1 MLRTITTAV
10 AALLL
15 STSAN
20 ASWQRASSRHFVVYS
35 DDTPAHVE
43 AFTVKL
49 EKFDKAMRVWHV
61 APEDKRGDS
70 ARVTVFVVSDIAA
83 IQKLAGRSD
92 VAGFYR
98 ASRGRLDRLHS
109 A

>member
-1 MLRTITTAV
+1 MRPG
-10 AALLL
+10 
-15 STSAN
+15 SARVH
-20 ASWQRASSRHFVVYS
+20 AISSS
-35 DDTPAHVE
+35 IPDDTPAHVE

-92 VAGFYR
+92 VAGFYEAR
-98 ASRGRLDRLHS
+98 AGDSVAFIPRS
-109 A
+109 AGSGVLITA